1 MAWLAM
7 ALTPGL
13 GPRRI
18 QRAVRGLPEPAELFR
33 MPLTALEALQIP
45 VAAAR
50 FIAEGKA
57 RKAAEEEWQ
66 KIGDNGCAI
75 LTLGDEQYPERL
87 REIFDPPPVLWVRGN
102 RELLSRPA
110 IAVVGTRAPSPYGTG
125 MAEMLSRDLAARRMV
140 ILSGMARG
148 VDTAA
153 HKGALSAG
161 GRTVA

>member
-1 MAWLAM
+1 MPGPATICVPPPATETTLAWLAM

-75 LTLGDEQYPERL
+75 LTLADEQYPERL
-87 REIFDPPPVLWVRGN
+87 REIFDPPPVL
-102 RELLSRPA
+102 
-110 IAVVGTRAPSPYGTG
+110 
-125 MAEMLSRDLAARRMV
+125 
-140 ILSGMARG
+140 
-148 VDTAA
+148 
-153 HKGALSAG
+153 
-161 GRTVA
+161 